1 MQGSLV
7 WYRKH
12 SWSRWDVNH
21 STQCVNHLENE
32 RATLLFPR
40 LVLSS
45 KTAHLPAVTV
55 PEAEASGAYAGAM
68 VWRQNLVLP
77 SSPPTP
83 HHPPP
88 SGPPMYRV
96 VHPVVP
102 PLPLSA
108 LPARLLS
115 LEPHSTSSGMKG
127 PTKRRVVRFEQIN
140 TTNFFFGNSVS
151 SFPLWMWFS
160 GKIPS
165 TKLV

>member
-1 MQGSLV
+1 MVKCKAV
-7 WYRKH
+7 WFGTESIHGPGGR
-12 SWSRWDVNH
+12 DVNH

-96 VHPVVP
+96 VHPVAP

-140 TTNFFFGNSVS
+140 TTNFYFGNSVS
-151 SFPLWMWFS
+151 SFPL
-160 GKIPS
+160 
-165 TKLV
+165 